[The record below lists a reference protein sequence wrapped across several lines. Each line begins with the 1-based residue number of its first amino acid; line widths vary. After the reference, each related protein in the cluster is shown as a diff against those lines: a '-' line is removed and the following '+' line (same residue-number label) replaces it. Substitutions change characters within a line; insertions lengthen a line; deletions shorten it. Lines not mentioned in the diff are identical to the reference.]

1 MKKLLENRVA
11 IVTGAGHGLGRSHAL
26 ELARHGARVIVND
39 LGGPDGG
46 ASAQAVVADIRA
58 SGGQAQVHLGD
69 VTQADHMQGMAERAM
84 AAWGRIDILINNA
97 GILRDKTFAKMS
109 LEDFRLV
116 LEVHVM
122 GAVNATKAVWAQMQE
137 QQYGRIVMTTS
148 SSGLYG
154 NFGQANYGAAKMA
167 LVGLMQ
173 TLALEGERRNIRV
186 NCLAPSAATGM
197 THGILPPD
205 ALARLTPEH
214 VSPALIPLVCE
225 DAPSRTI
232 LLAGAGSFEAAHITM
247 TNGIHIGDQPEVAER
262 LRERLS
268 EVCRRESERVPA
280 SGWEQYMHEIAKG
293 ESTVERVA

>member
-1 MKKLLENRVA
+1 M
-11 IVTGAGHGLGRSHAL
+11 
-26 ELARHGARVIVND
+26 
-39 LGGPDGG
+39 P
-46 ASAQAVVADIRA
+46 
-58 SGGQAQVHLGD
+58 
-69 VTQADHMQGMAERAM
+69 
-84 AAWGRIDILINNA
+84 
-97 GILRDKTFAKMS
+97 

-154 NFGQANYGAAKMA
+154 SFGQANYGAAKMA

-173 TLALEGERRNIRV
+173 TLALEGDKRNIRV

-197 THGILPPD
+197 THGILPPE
-205 ALARLTPEH
+205 ALARLTPES

-225 DAPSRTI
+225 DAPTRTI

-247 TNGIHIGDQPEVAER
+247 TEGIHLGDQPGVAEQLRSR
-262 LRERLS
+262 LAD
-268 EVCRRESERVPA
+268 VCGRDGERVPA
-280 SGWEQYMHEIAKG
+280 SGWEQYVHELSKG
-293 ESTVERVA
+293 GSTVEGAA